1 MADATAAPNSTHS
14 ATHAGSHSQFHHA
27 PVTPGKVAMWLFL
40 ATEVMFFTGLI
51 GSYIVLRS
59 GSPSTYY
66 TNLYWPTTN
75 FKEVANTYGVVLRLG
90 RVKPGSGRG
99 SDPGSRPADQ
109 RRGSSRDRRGS
120 RRGDRG

>member
-66 TNLYWPTTN
+66 TNLYWPTRN
-75 FKEVANTYGVVLRLG
+75 FKEVANTYGVVLAR
-90 RVKPGSGRG
+90 PGQTRIRPRKRSGQ
-99 SDPGSRPADQ
+99 PP
-109 RRGSSRDRRGS
+109 RRSAPRKLERSSRKPAR
-120 RRGDRG
+120 